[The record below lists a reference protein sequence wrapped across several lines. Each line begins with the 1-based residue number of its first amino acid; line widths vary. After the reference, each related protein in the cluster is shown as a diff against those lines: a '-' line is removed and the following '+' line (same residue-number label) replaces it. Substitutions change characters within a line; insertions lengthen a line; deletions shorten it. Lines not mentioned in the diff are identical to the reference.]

1 MARRSGEEQRRLVGM
16 YRDRG
21 AMTRADFCKQY
32 QLNPST
38 LDFWVRK
45 YGRAQFSA
53 RLVAVKVQQKAA
65 AQSDGFSL
73 TLANGRRIETNWQ
86 FSEAD
91 LGRLIRIG
99 ESA

>member
-1 MARRSGEEQRRLVGM
+1 MAKRSAEEQRKLVAM

-21 AMTRADFCKQY
+21 AMTRSAFCEQH

-45 YGRAQFSA
+45 FRHARPSG
-53 RLVAVKVQQKAA
+53 RLVAVKLQQAGA
-65 AQSDGFSL
+65 LSGSFSL
-73 TLANGRRIETNWQ
+73 MLANGRRIETNWQ
-86 FSEAD
+86 FSESD
-91 LGRLIRIG
+91 LVRLIRIA

>member
-1 MARRSGEEQRRLVGM
+1 MAKRSAEEQRKLVAM

-21 AMTRADFCKQY
+21 AMTRSGFCEQH

-45 YGRAQFSA
+45 FGRRQPSG
-53 RLVAVKVQQKAA
+53 RLVAVKLHQAA
-65 AQSDGFSL
+65 AVSSSFCL

-91 LGRLIRIG
+91 LGRLIRIA